1 MYENQYAGPPTM
13 QQMNNYKSNNEN
25 IVYNGKKI
33 DNNVNLYQKPISQPK
48 LVSKP
53 IPLLQSQ
60 SKSQPIQGEN
70 LEEMSQKHEHLINMI
85 LSDEE
90 EVISMHRKHIDDMVE
105 AIKQVKAIKNLMLM
119 CFF

>member
-1 MYENQYAGPPTM
+1 MYENQYSGPPTM

-33 DNNVNLYQKPISQPK
+33 DNNNLNLYQKPISQPK

-53 IPLLQSQ
+53 ILIPQSQ
-60 SKSQPIQGEN
+60 SQPIFGEN
-70 LEEMSQKHEHLINMI
+70 LEEMSQKHEQLINMI

-105 AIKQVKAIKNLMLM
+105 AIKQVEIIK
-119 CFF
+119 